1 MTRKILNDYKK
12 VGNKLISPI
21 NQISN
26 IKKTSWED
34 NILPELIW
42 IALLIQTNGYNRN
55 TSQIIEQ
62 IADFA
67 RINFPNDKILTCSDF
82 IILDAEMKYKLLKIF
97 PATDIHILDIAFR
110 NFTYYF
116 PDFPLSSFTNKKNT
130 SEFTYSLEPIK
141 NLMREFIDKYSKL
154 STQVLSMAVYLLSL
168 QGKLLFTSGKLVPNI
183 ESVKDYPDTDESRN
197 TAASLRAMSFMLVH
211 SENKINN
218 WNNDFWMRS
227 CSLDACE

>member
-1 MTRKILNDYKK
+1 MTQKILNDYKK

-21 NQISN
+21 NQILN

-42 IALLIQTNGYNRN
+42 IALLIQANGHNRN
-55 TSQIIEQ
+55 TSHIIEKF
-62 IADFA
+62 ADV
-67 RINFPNDKILTCSDF
+67 IQKDFPNDKIITCSDF
-82 IILDAEMKYKLLKIF
+82 SILDHQTKQKFLSIF
-97 PATDIHILDIAFR
+97 SSDDIYVIDNAFR

-116 PDFPLSSFTNKKNT
+116 PDFPLSFFINQKDTSKFTH
-130 SEFTYSLEPIK
+130 SLEPIK

-168 QGKLLFTSGKLVPNI
+168 QGKLLFSSEKLVPNI
-183 ESVKDYPDTDESRN
+183 ESVKDYPDTEEARK
-197 TAASLRAMSFMLVH
+197 TAASLRATSFMLVH

-218 WNNDFWMRS
+218 WSNDFWIRS
-227 CSLDACE
+227 CDLDECE

>member
-1 MTRKILNDYKK
+1 MTQKILNDYKK

-21 NQISN
+21 NQMLN

-42 IALLIQTNGYNRN
+42 LALLIQANGYNRN
-55 TSQIIEQ
+55 TAHIVEKF
-62 IADFA
+62 ADFI

-82 IILDAEMKYKLLKIF
+82 SILDYQMKQKILAIF
-97 PATDIHILDIAFR
+97 SSDEIYVINNAFR

-116 PDFPLSSFTNKKNT
+116 PDFPLSFFLDKEDNSKFI
-130 SEFTYSLEPIK
+130 YSLEPIK

-168 QGKLLFTSGKLVPNI
+168 QGKLLFATGKLVPNI
-183 ESVKDYPDTDESRN
+183 ESVKDYPDTEEARK

-211 SENKINN
+211 SEDKINN
-218 WNNDFWMRS
+218 WSNDFWIRS
-227 CSLDACE
+227 CSLDECE